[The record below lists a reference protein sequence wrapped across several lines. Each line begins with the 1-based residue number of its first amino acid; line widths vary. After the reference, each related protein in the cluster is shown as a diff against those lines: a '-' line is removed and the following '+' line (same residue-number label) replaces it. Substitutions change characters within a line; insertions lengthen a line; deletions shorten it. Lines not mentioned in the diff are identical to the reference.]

1 MSQPP
6 AEFDEVR
13 RSWSPTGEQ
22 VTGRLDPWPAQALAA
37 LLGTTLP
44 GDGTLPPLW
53 SEAYLR
59 SARPV
64 SALGED
70 GHPADGALVP
80 PLPHRRRMFGGGR
93 IVVTAPLRLGETAT
107 RTSSVR
113 DVRLRQGRSGWLLL
127 LTELHELR
135 VGDDVRVREER
146 DIVYRRPEDVARP
159 AASGGTPASCGA
171 GVPDDDADFVLHP
184 DERQLFCF
192 SALTYNAHRI
202 HYDRDY
208 TRQVEG
214 HRDLLVHGPLLVIG
228 AIEAARRIRPEAS
241 APITSVDYRLV
252 APSHP
257 GSPVVFSTAPGNDR
271 TARVVGT
278 QDGVATVE
286 ARVG

>member
-6 AEFDEVR
+6 AEFDEALR
-13 RSWSPTGEQ
+13 AWSPAGEQ

-37 LLGTTLP
+37 LLDTTLP

-53 SEAYLR
+53 TEAYLR
-59 SARPV
+59 AARPV
-64 SALGED
+64 SALGDD
-70 GHPADGALVP
+70 GHPVDGALVP
-80 PLPHRRRMFGGGR
+80 PLPRRRRMFGGGR
-93 IVVTAPLRLGETAT
+93 IVVTAPLRLGETVT
-107 RTSSVR
+107 RTSSVSN
-113 DVRLRQGRSGWLLL
+113 VRVRQGRSGWLLL

-146 DIVYRRPEDVARP
+146 DIVYRRPEDVARSAAAAAP
-159 AASGGTPASCGA
+159 APSAA
-171 GVPDDDADFVLHP
+171 GVPEEHADYVLHP
-184 DERQLFCF
+184 DERLLFCF

-208 TRQVEG
+208 TRRVEG

-228 AIEAARRIRPEAS
+228 ALEAARRVRPETG
-241 APITSVDYRLV
+241 APVTSVDYRLV

-257 GSPVVFSTAPGNDR
+257 GRPVIFSADPADGQAT
-271 TARVVGT
+271 RVVGT